1 MMPLA
6 LIGWL
11 GLSLASARESNGKD
25 APVSPDLSNPTVRR
39 QVQLDVLSGL
49 VQAGMYDDALRV
61 AGDLRGQGVVDERLD
76 TLQARAMTA
85 KGLRTESITLLQGTV
100 KKHPRN
106 VDAWSQLGLLYADVK
121 DLPRSIDALE
131 HAKRLSPND
140 AAVLNNLGYVTMAT
154 GRLDRAIELFHQAL
168 VLNPSMTRARN
179 NLGFAYARD
188 ERDMEALDAFRGA
201 GSESDARYNLGVAC
215 EMRHDLAGAL
225 TQYHAALEAQ
235 PSYAKASQALARLSH
250 QGSP

>member
-1 MMPLA
+1 MITMFTC
-6 LIGWL
+6 GWL
-11 GLSLASARESNGKD
+11 LAGVAWARESNNE
-25 APVSPDLSNPTVRR
+25 APVSPDLSSPSVRR
-39 QVQLDVLSGL
+39 QVQLDVLAGL

-61 AGDLRGQGVVDERLD
+61 AGDLRGQGVSDERLD

-85 KGLRTESITLLQGTV
+85 KGLKTDAMTLLQGVV
-100 KKHPRN
+100 KHHPRN
-106 VDAWSQLGLLYADVK
+106 VDAWSQLGLLYSDVQ
-121 DLPRSIDALE
+121 DLPHSIDALE

-140 AAVLNNLGYVTMAT
+140 AAILNNLGYAVMAS
-154 GRLDRAIELFHQAL
+154 GRNDRAIDLFHQAL
-168 VLNPSMTRARN
+168 ALNPAMTRARN

-201 GSESDARYNLGVAC
+201 GTESEARYNLGVAC

-225 TQYHAALEAQ
+225 TQYHTALEAQ
-235 PSYAKASQALARLSH
+235 PDFPKARAALDRLSL